1 MIWFLPSCGI
11 MRVWIAMC
19 PILFLTQHL
28 TRMLAHRYMQAFYTD
43 WVHKFWHYT
52 QIGYIFAHFWNFK
65 NVPNLSR
72 MLAHNFQADHL
83 HLHEIIINS
92 FWEISKRYFSLTAW
106 AEVYGCGEKAI
117 SVFPWQGVIYL
128 SDQIDVSQSVSRLFH
143 GQKTSQSR
151 DFFA

>member
-1 MIWFLPSCGI
+1 MWYHEGMDCNVSNLVFNTAS
-11 MRVWIAMC
+11 
-19 PILFLTQHL
+19 
-28 TRMLAHRYMQAFYTD
+28 
-43 WVHKFWHYT
+43 HKKGT
-52 QIGYIFAHFWNFK
+52 T
-65 NVPNLSR
+65 
-72 MLAHNFQADHL
+72 HNFQADHL

-106 AEVYGCGEKAI
+106 AEMYGCGEKAI
-117 SVFPWQGVIYL
+117 LVFPWQGVIYL